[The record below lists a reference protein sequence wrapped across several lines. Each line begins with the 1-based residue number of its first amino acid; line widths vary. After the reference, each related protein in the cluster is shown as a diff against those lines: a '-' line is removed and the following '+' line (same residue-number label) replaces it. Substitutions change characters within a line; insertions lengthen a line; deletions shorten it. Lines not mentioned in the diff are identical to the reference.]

1 MPSINS
7 PFLTCS
13 DDDDDLP
20 PKVSNL
26 HEALLELRARA
37 EARRRAV
44 TQATDHLSVEETQRL
59 VQELQVHQIELEMQ
73 YEELLLAQAEV
84 QTVRTQYV
92 DLYDFAPVG
101 YFTLS
106 DVGVILQLNLCGSQQ
121 LGTVR
126 QLLVG
131 RRFAFFLP
139 PAVRLEFGQFL
150 ARVLSTDITQGIE
163 LPLLREDGVPLYSQI
178 EGLRVDTPTGL
189 QLRLAVL
196 DVTAR
201 HQVTEALAGSEARF
215 RKLFADSRDAVVLLQ
230 GDRFID
236 CNAAAMRLLGA
247 KNREDIVGRPVL
259 FYSPVLQPSGQPTVE
274 LCRDMIA
281 DARRLGSQR
290 CETLMYRTNGEEIW
304 LESVLTLIEEV
315 DDVPLI
321 HVLWRDITATRAA
334 QHELQNSQERLQMA
348 LAASKSGVW
357 MWDMTEDRL
366 HWDANAQIIFGL
378 EYDAHPVSFE
388 VLSAAI
394 HPLDLPVVAAGLQR
408 SFDEQAAFDL
418 EYRILW
424 PDGRVRH
431 VAALGNVMFD
441 EYDQPLRIIGIL
453 HDVTPRCEA
462 ENALR
467 QAKEFTDSLLEN
479 TVDGIIAL
487 DRDQCITAWNAE
499 ATRLFDQQA
508 AAVLGRPIIEVLFYF
523 DKEEHKLI
531 VRALAGER
539 IDLFN
544 QQFRYRPGIYDAH
557 VVPLYLTGEAMPSG
571 VLIIIRDVTER
582 ERLAEEATQL
592 RLRRQQEVLAAI
604 LTTQE
609 SERKRIAEALH
620 NGLGQLLY
628 ATKLSLDGRGQGV
641 SRPRESLKLL
651 DEAIRATRTISFELT
666 PGILE
671 DFGLRIALEVL
682 VKRIAPTGLP
692 VGLHL
697 ANLDQR
703 LPPQVEIAVYRIVQE
718 LLNNVMKHA
727 RATEVEVH
735 VAHENGRVEVSVEDN
750 GHGFEPATLATQ
762 PLGGIGLSGVRN
774 RVVLLG
780 GELTIVSRLG
790 RGTIVS
796 FELNV

>member
-1 MPSINS
+1 MLLTNS
-7 PFLTCS
+7 PFFTCS
-13 DDDDDLP
+13 DDDGLP
-20 PKVSNL
+20 PKPTSP
-26 HEALLELRARA
+26 HEALLVLRARA
-37 EARRRAV
+37 EARRRLV
-44 TQATDHLSVEETQRL
+44 TQASNNHSAEEMQRL

-73 YEELLLAQAEV
+73 YEELLLAQTEI
-84 QTVRTQYV
+84 QTVRSQYV

-121 LGTVR
+121 LGVVR
-126 QLLVG
+126 KQLVG
-131 RRFAFFLP
+131 RRLALFVAP
-139 PAVRLEFGQFL
+139 TVRLEFGQFL
-150 ARVLSTDITQGIE
+150 ARILSSESTQGHE
-163 LPLLREDGVPLYSQI
+163 LTLLRKDGAPFYAQV
-178 EGLRVDTPTGL
+178 EGLRVDTPTGS

-201 HQVTEALAGSEARF
+201 HCATEALAVSEARF

-230 GDRFID
+230 GDHFID
-236 CNAAAMRLLGA
+236 CNAAAQRLLGA
-247 KNREDIVGRPVL
+247 QGREDIVGRPAL
-259 FYSPVLQPSGQPTVE
+259 FFSPVLQPSGQSTVE
-274 LCRDMIA
+274 LFHDMIA

-290 CETLMYRTNGEEIW
+290 CEALMYRTSGEEIW
-304 LESVLTLIEEV
+304 VESVLTLIEEGQG
-315 DDVPLI
+315 VPLI
-321 HVLWRDITATRAA
+321 HILWRDVTATRAA
-334 QHELQNSQERLQMA
+334 QQELENSQKRLQMA
-348 LAASKSGVW
+348 LAASESGVW
-357 MWDMTEDRL
+357 MWDLTEDRL
-366 HWDANAQIIFGL
+366 HWDANAQAIFGL
-378 EYDAHPVSFE
+378 EYNLLPVSFE

-394 HPLDLPVVAAGLQR
+394 HPEDLTAVAVRLQR
-408 SFDEQAAFDL
+408 SFDEQAAFEL

-424 PDGRVRH
+424 PDGRVRF

-441 EYDQPLRIIGIL
+441 ECNQPLRIIGIL
-453 HDVTPRCEA
+453 HDVTPRREA
-462 ENALR
+462 ENALH
-467 QAKEFTDSLLEN
+467 QAQEFTESLLEN
-479 TVDGIIAL
+479 TVDGIIAI
-487 DRDQCITAWNAE
+487 DRDQRITAWNAE
-499 ATRLFDQQA
+499 ATRYFGQPAL
-508 AAVLGRPIIEVLFYF
+508 AVLGRPLIEVLRYF
-523 DKEEHKLI
+523 DEEASKL
-531 VRALAGER
+531 VARALAGER

-544 QQFRYRPGIYDAH
+544 QQFRHRSGIYDAH
-557 VVPLYLTGEAMPSG
+557 IVPLRSTGEVAPSG

-582 ERLAEEATQL
+582 ERLAEDATQL
-592 RLRRQQEVLAAI
+592 RLRRQKEVLAAI

-628 ATKLSLDGRGQGV
+628 ATKLSLDGCSMGIP
-641 SRPRESLKLL
+641 RPHESIKLL

-682 VKRIAPTGLP
+682 VKRIAPAGLP

-735 VAHENGRVEVSVEDN
+735 VAHENGRIEVSVEDN

-780 GELTIVSRLG
+780 GELSIGSRLG